1 MPCAP
6 GIRSQ
11 AALLV
16 PGFRLSPLWLSAALS
31 LSAPCLKTASVFST
45 NVRFYLSYYSSITI
59 QLRYRRVL
67 LCGGSFSGSLGD
79 HGAFGDC
86 LRTRHLVRCTG
97 KRRQANVEYALA
109 GSCADLALTFIVL
122 FLCLL
127 SPQGFSR
134 YSACPLSA
142 APNAVLFVLPY
153 RHHIFLLVLA
163 NFVFIFC
170 VSPCMTK
177 TLVQSLRPSSIHKHA
192 ALRRNNR
199 AKDCFPIRL
208 LQRA

>member
-6 GIRSQ
+6 GTRSQ

-16 PGFRLSPLWLSAALS
+16 LGFRLSPLWLSVALS

-45 NVRFYLSYYSSITI
+45 SVRFYLSYYSSITM

-67 LCGGSFSGSLGD
+67 LCGDSFTGSSD
-79 HGAFGDC
+79 DC

-127 SPQGFSR
+127 SRF
-134 YSACPLSA
+134 A
-142 APNAVLFVLPY
+142 A
-153 RHHIFLLVLA
+153 LLVFQFFA
-163 NFVFIFC
+163 FVARLFPIF
-170 VSPCMTK
+170 
-177 TLVQSLRPSSIHKHA
+177 SLPTFRSAERRNLRVAVPSSHFSVGV
-192 ALRRNNR
+192 
-199 AKDCFPIRL
+199 C
-208 LQRA
+208 